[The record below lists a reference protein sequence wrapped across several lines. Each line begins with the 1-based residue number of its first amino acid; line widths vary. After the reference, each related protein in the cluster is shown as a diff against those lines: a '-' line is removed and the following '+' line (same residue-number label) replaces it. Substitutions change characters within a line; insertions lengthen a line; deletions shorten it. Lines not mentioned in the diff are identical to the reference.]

1 MKYIVYLQKIG
12 NVDSSILIRLKKNLQ
27 WLLKKYTIKIEI
39 DQNIFPI
46 LKDEYIEEEK
56 EYSGRLI
63 LERLENTVPPQKQIK
78 ILGLINEDIK
88 TIRTKHLF
96 GLTNLKCSCALIST
110 IRLQVDNSDM
120 AIFEQRILKV
130 AVHEL
135 GHTFGLAHCNNECV
149 MRLSKSL
156 KDLDEKPKEFCFLCD
171 LQMRQVI
178 KSRW

>member
-1 MKYIVYLQKIG
+1 MKYTVYLQKIG
-12 NVDSSILIRLKKNLQ
+12 EVDSSILIRLKKNLQ
-27 WLLKKYTIKIEI
+27 WLLKKYNIKIDI

-46 LKDEYIEEEK
+46 FKNECIKEEK

-63 LERLENTVPPQKQIK
+63 LERLENTVPPQKQVK
-78 ILGLINEDIK
+78 VLGLINEDIK

-110 IRLQVDNSDM
+110 IRLQVDNSDI
-120 AIFEQRILKV
+120 AKFEQRVLKV

-135 GHTFGLAHCNNECV
+135 GHTFGLTHCNNECV

-156 KDLDEKPKEFCFLCD
+156 KELDEKPKEFCSLCD
-171 LQMRQVI
+171 LQLRQFI
-178 KSRW
+178 KSFK